1 MTKEKKNYRYLMD
14 QLTEYFETTMVPRTL
29 AGALVDIG
37 FDRGY
42 ASSLLKRLYQDFP
55 NEMRELEDSHYC
67 MPSWSQ
73 GSVIK
78 GYFFVRYRDD
88 IISYINDDLG
98 FGKIYDNLMKDPKN
112 ECIDIT
118 KKAFMSRIYY
128 FVRNGCSPEIKK
140 AYDERI
146 TRKLS
151 RLEEIY
157 KDVMT
162 SEPFKYNVQMLCKKY
177 NISNQMIYVFIKLT
191 KCGNK
196 LMKRLRYKENINCN
210 NVSNLKK
217 RIDEMKLDGLEFNQ
231 IAEDLGISEGYAK
244 YYFRSIERIDERIS
258 KLEV

>member
-1 MTKEKKNYRYLMD
+1 MSKEKKNYRYAMD
-14 QLTEYFETTMVPRTL
+14 QLIDYFENTMVPRTL
-29 AGALVDIG
+29 NGALNDLGIG
-37 FDRGY
+37 TSYPTKF
-42 ASSLLKRLYQDFP
+42 LERLYQDFP
-55 NEMRELEDSHYC
+55 EDMQYVENSHYC
-67 MPSWSQ
+67 MPSSSH

-88 IISYINDDLG
+88 IVRYIEDDLG

-128 FVRNGCSPEIKK
+128 FVRNGCSPKIKK

-162 SEPFKYNVQMLCKKY
+162 SEPFKYNVQMICEKH
-177 NISNQMIYVFIKLT
+177 NISNTMLYAFIKLT
-191 KCGNK
+191 TCGKK
-196 LMKRLRYKENINCN
+196 LMKRLRYSENVNCN

-231 IAEDLGISEGYAK
+231 IAEELGISEGYAK

-258 KLEV
+258 KLEF